1 MKAYRIEDSANGP
14 RGHLVEL
21 SLDDIDEGD
30 VVVRTRFAG
39 INYKDALAGTGKA
52 PIIRRYPCVGGIEAV
67 GQVETS
73 TSDRFKPGDWV
84 IAHGRGIGVSHDGG
98 FAERVRVPAD
108 WLVHLP
114 AGLSPREAA
123 VLGVAGHSAALAVH
137 KMEAAG
143 LTPES
148 GPVAVTGATGGVGS
162 LAVAML
168 AKRGFTVTAVT
179 SKTDRDGF
187 LRGLGAADVRQ
198 PPQEPSRKP
207 LEAAEWAGAV
217 DTAGGPQLEWLL
229 RSAAAQGIVTSI
241 GNAAGIGL
249 TTTVLP
255 FILRGVT
262 LIGINSDTPMTLR
275 QTIWDR
281 LAGDLKPADL
291 DGLGREIALEDL
303 PAYMDEMIASKIQGR
318 TLVAFAE

>member
-21 SLDDIDEGD
+21 SLDDIDQGD

-207 LEAAEWAGAV
+207 LEAAEWAGA

-291 DGLGREIALEDL
+291 DGLGREIALEVL